1 MTSKRTGKIGVLFL
15 ALVWLAVVA
24 GAVAIVL
31 TRQETYGWWV
41 CLVPT
46 MAVVMLIIF
55 TISFLP
61 RKLQDR
67 PVNQLVGQMATG
79 ALILAAIGVLG
90 GAIASFVKAGGS
102 IGPILILG
110 LFFVIF
116 CRIFVD
122 FVKHCRTPKKRQPAA
137 EAQSKRRT

>member
-1 MTSKRTGKIGVLFL
+1 MTSKRTRKIGALFL

-24 GAVAIVL
+24 GSVVIVL
-31 TRQETYGWWV
+31 TRHETYGWWV
-41 CLVPT
+41 YLVPVI
-46 MAVVMLIIF
+46 AAVMLIVF

-61 RKLQDR
+61 RKFQDR

-79 ALILAAIGVLG
+79 ALILAAIVVLG
-90 GAIASFVKAGGS
+90 SAIASFVKAGGS

-122 FVKHCRTPKKRQPAA
+122 FVKHCRNPEKK
-137 EAQSKRRT
+137 

>member
-1 MTSKRTGKIGVLFL
+1 MTLKRTKKIGVLFL

-24 GAVAIVL
+24 GSAVIVL

-41 CLVPT
+41 YLVPA
-46 MAVVMLIIF
+46 MAVEMLIIF

-61 RKLQDR
+61 RKFQDR

-79 ALILAAIGVLG
+79 ALILAAIVVLG
-90 GAIASFVKAGGS
+90 SVIASFVKPGGG

-116 CRIFVD
+116 CRIFAD
-122 FVKHCRTPKKRQPAA
+122 FARHCRNPKRK
-137 EAQSKRRT
+137 